1 MTDVASET
9 AALLQR
15 DAEFAAEAS
24 ERRDVEKVVS
34 YWSAEAVVMPPG
46 QPPVVGSPRS
56 SGLALPKSG
65 R

>member
-24 ERRDVEKVVS
+24 EGRDVEKVVS
-34 YWSAEAVVMPPG
+34 TGVRRPW
-46 QPPVVGSPRS
+46 
-56 SGLALPKSG
+56 
-65 R
+65 